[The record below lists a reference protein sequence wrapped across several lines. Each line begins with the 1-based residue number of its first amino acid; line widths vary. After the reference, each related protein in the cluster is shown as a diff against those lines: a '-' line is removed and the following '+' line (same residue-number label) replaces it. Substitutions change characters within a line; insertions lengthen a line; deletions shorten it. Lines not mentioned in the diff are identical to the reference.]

1 MAPNLK
7 DFLAQPLR
15 GVEVCVAG
23 TQADL
28 LLGVRDAFRSYFDSG
43 RSGQGIPVAVVPQ
56 QVDTRAIGLAA
67 SDEEALRQARSE
79 ARTLEEKLPGV
90 YHFYLAHQPC
100 VTTLQVGERLRYFLR
115 SWTYL
120 VGLGGE
126 SCGASG
132 SIELPASVVEGLEFG
147 DGLRVLP
154 GTRRSGGTLAALTGG
169 RESRRKAV
177 AAATVLALSTFFYG
191 ILDLPRNR

>member
-1 MAPNLK
+1 MAPNLR
-7 DFLAQPLR
+7 DFLSHPTR

-28 LLGVRDAFRSYFDSG
+28 LLGVRDAFRTYFDSG
-43 RSGQGIPVAVVPQ
+43 REERVLPVAVVPQ
-56 QVDTRAIGLAA
+56 EVAARAVGLAA
-67 SDEEALRQARSE
+67 SDEEALLQARKE
-79 ARTLEEKLPGV
+79 ACGLEERLPGI
-90 YHFYLAHQPC
+90 YHFYLAHKPC
-100 VTTLQVGERLRYFLR
+100 ITTLEVEGRLRYFLR

-132 SIELPASVVEGLEFG
+132 SIELPVAVVEGLDTG
-147 DGLRVLP
+147 DGIRSLP

-177 AAATVLALSTFFYG
+177 AGATLLALSTFFYG
-191 ILDLPRNR
+191 IFDLSQSR